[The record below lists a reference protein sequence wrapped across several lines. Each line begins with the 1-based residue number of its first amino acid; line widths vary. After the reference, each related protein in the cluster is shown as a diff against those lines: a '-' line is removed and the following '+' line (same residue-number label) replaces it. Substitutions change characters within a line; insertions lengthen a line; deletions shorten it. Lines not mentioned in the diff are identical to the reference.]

1 MEAKKI
7 IGNRHS
13 DQTQNSNRSYP
24 KESESGNSSFNSLY
38 VGDLSLNVSE
48 TDLSDIFSKFGPI
61 DSVKLF
67 RNNLNNKSL
76 GFCHINYKNLI
87 DAKRALENLNFYSD
101 SIIFLKPIRIM
112 WNYPDDSLRKSGDGN
127 LFVKN
132 LPSNFGSKSLFE
144 LFSSFGNIL
153 SSKIVSDEEGNS
165 LCYGFVH
172 FEKLSSKIE
181 AIENLNGAV
190 ISNKKIFVGPFLKK
204 QQRGESVK
212 PKFTN
217 IYIKNLDFDKCTI
230 ENIRDIFGVFGEITS
245 IFIPKKEDQVL
256 GFVFV
261 NFLFSEDAEE
271 AIFNMNNKKIG
282 KSTLFVGKAETKIE
296 RQRFLKKNL
305 QKKISSNLQKLI
317 QKKTFNRKYT
327 RPGKNG

>member
-1 MEAKKI
+1 
-7 IGNRHS
+7 
-13 DQTQNSNRSYP
+13 
-24 KESESGNSSFNSLY
+24 
-38 VGDLSLNVSE
+38 
-48 TDLSDIFSKFGPI
+48 
-61 DSVKLF
+61 
-67 RNNLNNKSL
+67 
-76 GFCHINYKNLI
+76 
-87 DAKRALENLNFYSD
+87 
-101 SIIFLKPIRIM
+101 M

-317 QKKTFNRKYT
+317 QKKLLIGNIPDRVKTGELISRFSRHGRVIYHNVVKKSNNRTEKIVFLALEKPKYVKKVLEKTTFPVYSKSLLLESWEGLFLVRRESKKTFLKKTPTNEKNRAQLI
-327 RPGKNG
+327 KNATKKKKK